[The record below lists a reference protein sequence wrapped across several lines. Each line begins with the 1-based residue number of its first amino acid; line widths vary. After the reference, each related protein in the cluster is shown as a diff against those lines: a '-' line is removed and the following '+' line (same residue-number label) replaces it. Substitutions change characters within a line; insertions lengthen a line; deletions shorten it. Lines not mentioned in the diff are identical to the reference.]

1 MRVEFHLP
9 DDPER
14 VVAEA
19 DWDGFRAVVRA
30 PDEERRAAVERFFRP
45 TPVVLEDPA
54 LRPRGSRGET
64 VLQPGSLEWFRAA
77 ALTRAMEA
85 GLAARIVPEVAGPG
99 GWDPAAA
106 YRTFRES
113 VDLLLGRNGH
123 PVSADAEQPG
133 DRPTSATLGTAA
145 GPSPAAGPETRN

>member
-1 MRVEFHLP
+1 MRVEFHPP
-9 DDPER
+9 DEPER

-19 DWDGFRAVVRA
+19 VWDDSRAVVQA
-30 PDEERRAAVERFFRP
+30 PDEERRAAVERFFRL

-77 ALTRAMEA
+77 ALTRAAES

-113 VDLLLGRNGH
+113 VDLLVGRSGRPGRANAEQRGDAPGPAPEEPLGR
-123 PVSADAEQPG
+123 A
-133 DRPTSATLGTAA
+133 
-145 GPSPAAGPETRN
+145 PAAAPEARN

>member
-1 MRVEFHLP
+1 MRVEFHPP

-19 DWDGFRAVVRA
+19 VWDGSRAVIRA
-30 PDEERRAAVERFFRP
+30 PDEERRASVERFFRP

-54 LRPRGSRGET
+54 LRPQGSRGET

-77 ALTRAMEA
+77 ALTRAGDA

-106 YRTFRES
+106 YRTFRQS
-113 VDLLLGRNGH
+113 VDLLLARSGRAGRAN
-123 PVSADAEQPG
+123 AEQAPDGPAPPPG
-133 DRPTSATLGTAA
+133 STPRRP
-145 GPSPAAGPETRN
+145 PPAAPEA

>member
-1 MRVEFHLP
+1 MRVEFHPP

-14 VVAEA
+14 VVAEVV
-19 DWDGFRAVVRA
+19 WDGSRAVVRT
-30 PDEERRAAVERFFRP
+30 PDEDRRAAVEWFFRP

-77 ALTRAMEA
+77 ALTRGAEA
-85 GLAARIVPEVAGPG
+85 GLVARIVPEVAGPG

-106 YRTFRES
+106 YRTFRQS
-113 VDLLLGRNGH
+113 VDLLLGRSGREGWAN
-123 PVSADAEQPG
+123 AEQPG
-133 DRPTSATLGTAA
+133 DRP
-145 GPSPAAGPETRN
+145 SPAREASLGRPPAAAPEARN

>member
-1 MRVEFHLP
+1 MRVEFHP
-9 DDPER
+9 SDDPER

-19 DWDGFRAVVRA
+19 VWDGCRAVVRA
-30 PDEERRAAVERFFRP
+30 PDEERAAVERFFRP

-54 LRPRGSRGET
+54 LRPLGSRGET

-77 ALTRAMEA
+77 ALTRAAEA

-106 YRTFRES
+106 YRTFRQS
-113 VDLLLGRNGH
+113 VDLLLTRSGR
-123 PVSADAEQPG
+123 PG
-133 DRPTSATLGTAA
+133 RANDV
-145 GPSPAAGPETRN
+145 

>member
-1 MRVEFHLP
+1 MRVEFHPP

-19 DWDGFRAVVRA
+19 VWDGSHAVVRA

-77 ALTRAMEA
+77 ALTRAADA

-106 YRTFRES
+106 YRTFRQS
-113 VDLLLGRNGH
+113 VDLLLARSGRAGRAN
-123 PVSADAEQPG
+123 AEQPEG
-133 DRPTSATLGTAA
+133 GPAPAREAAA
-145 GPSPAAGPETRN
+145 GRPPAAAPEARI

>member
-1 MRVEFHLP
+1 MRVEFHPP

-19 DWDGFRAVVRA
+19 DWDGSRAVVRA
-30 PDEERRAAVERFFRP
+30 TDEDRRDAGERFFRP

-54 LRPRGSRGET
+54 LRPRGARGET
-64 VLQPGSLEWFRAA
+64 MLQPGSLEWFRAA
-77 ALTRAMEA
+77 ALTRAAEA
-85 GLAARIVPEVAGPG
+85 GLAVRIVPEVAGPG

-113 VDLLLGRNGH
+113 VDLLVGRSGP
-123 PVSADAEQPG
+123 PVPANAEERGDGPG
-133 DRPTSATLGTAA
+133 PAGARPPGR
-145 GPSPAAGPETRN
+145 PP

>member
-1 MRVEFHLP
+1 MRVEFHPP

-19 DWDGFRAVVRA
+19 VWDGSRAVVGA
-30 PDEERRAAVERFFRP
+30 PDEERRSAVERFFRP

-77 ALTRAMEA
+77 ALTRAAEA
-85 GLAARIVPEVAGPG
+85 GLAARIVPEVSGPG

-106 YRTFRES
+106 YRTFRQS
-113 VDLLLGRNGH
+113 VDLLLAGSGRPVGANPESLGDGPGPARAAPPGRL
-123 PVSADAEQPG
+123 PVSA
-133 DRPTSATLGTAA
+133 
-145 GPSPAAGPETRN
+145 PEARN